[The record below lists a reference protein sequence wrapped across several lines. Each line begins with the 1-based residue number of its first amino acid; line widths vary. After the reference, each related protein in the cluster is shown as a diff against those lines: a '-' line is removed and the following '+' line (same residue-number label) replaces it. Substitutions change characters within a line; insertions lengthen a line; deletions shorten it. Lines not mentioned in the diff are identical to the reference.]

1 MSGLAD
7 ITVAMADQ
15 IRTALDGVDSV
26 DVQVEPRMVLT
37 PTPLT
42 IDIYPGDIAR
52 DSDSAAFDDVDGG
65 YLLTV
70 RSRIN
75 TPDFDAAYDVLIQL
89 MDDEDDLCL
98 PLVLLDDPILGG
110 HAASVDIRNPTGL
123 RLYEALDGDGGYL
136 GWQFTAL
143 VLPAKS

>member
-1 MSGLAD
+1 VSGLAD

-15 IRTALDGVDSV
+15 IRDALDGVDSIPI
-26 DVQVEPRMVLT
+26 QVEPRMVLT

-42 IDIYPGDIAR
+42 IDIYPGDLAR
-52 DSDSAAFDDVDGG
+52 DADSAAFDDVDGG
-65 YLLTV
+65 YLFTV

-75 TPDFDAAYDVLIQL
+75 TPDFDAAYDVLIAL
-89 MDDEDDLCL
+89 MDDDDPLCL
-98 PLVLLDDPILGG
+98 PLVLLDDPTLNGYATSID
-110 HAASVDIRNPTGL
+110 VRNPTGL